1 MLLKTNRLYIYI
13 IPIMPSDFFDDPT
26 PNEEKAIQYAGFSI
40 RLMAAIIDGLVL
52 LPLVII
58 STYNKLQM
66 KYLPLEL
73 GLLVVLLLYKPL
85 LEWKYQA
92 TIGKM
97 KMGLKVLAEVG
108 GPMTLVQSFIRS
120 AIFIASY
127 IISALIEIELF
138 QHPDFAQMKT
148 LEDLVNFQEISSYSA
163 AQESLGFIM
172 ILAISFVIFDQRHQ
186 GVHDK
191 MGRTLVVRG

>member
-1 MLLKTNRLYIYI
+1 
-13 IPIMPSDFFDDPT
+13 MPSDFFNNPSPLPDKE
-26 PNEEKAIQYAGFSI
+26 NSIQYAGFSI
-40 RLMAAIIDGLVL
+40 RLMAAILDSLVL

-58 STYNKLQM
+58 STYNKLEM

-73 GLLVVLLLYKPL
+73 GLLALILLYKPL

-92 TIGKM
+92 TLGKM
-97 KMGLKVLAEVG
+97 KMGLKVVAEVG
-108 GPMTLVQSFIRS
+108 GSMTLAQSFIRS
-120 AIFIASY
+120 AIFTASY

-138 QHPDFAQMKT
+138 QHPDFAEMKT

-172 ILAISFVIFDQRHQ
+172 ILALSFVIFDERHQ

-191 MGRTLVVRG
+191 MGRTLVVKG